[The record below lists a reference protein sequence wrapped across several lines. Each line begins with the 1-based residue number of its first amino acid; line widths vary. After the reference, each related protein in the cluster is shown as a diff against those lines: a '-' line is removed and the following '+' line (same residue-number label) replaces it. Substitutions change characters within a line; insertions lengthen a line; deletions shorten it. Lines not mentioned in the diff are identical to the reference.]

1 MRLDE
6 LDQLPAAAPGAGI
19 SLAASLELHAGATDR
34 LAREIKARN
43 GYDRVSQPVFR
54 HYAQSLIAPS
64 SGLCL
69 FWFQGPD
76 QGHKWELRNVFVSG
90 VTRLTTQSCAGV
102 DLFVTATDLRNALA
116 GVTPSLALIGTGDER
131 DFLAGST
138 IPAENPNLTATGVPA
153 VVTVPAGQ
161 FWTLTQVAFL
171 YTASAAVANRTPF
184 VQIKDPTG
192 RIIYLWESPANL
204 TAGQSAEISLTP
216 GAVNSANGSN
226 PIAITGPLPAL
237 TLAPGSQIV
246 AGAVNEDVA
255 DTITVGSVVY
265 NTTGLPVSRQYSS
278 MQFPIYAP
286 DDLFV
291 IVSGVT
297 AGQEIHCN
305 ADIEDQQLGNI
316 QVVEA
321 V

>member
-1 MRLDE
+1 MTMTDS
-6 LDQLPAAAPGAGI
+6 DAGFSI
-19 SLAASLELHAGATDR
+19 AASLELHAGAIDR
-34 LAREIKARN
+34 LVREQRRSRE
-43 GYDRVSQPVFR
+43 YERVMQPVHR
-54 HYAQSLIAPS
+54 HYAQSIVAPS
-64 SGLCL
+64 SGLCI

-76 QGHKWELRNVFVSG
+76 AGHKWELRNILVTG

-102 DLFVTATDLRNALA
+102 DIFSTASDLRNAL
-116 GVTPSLALIGTGDER
+116 GGNVPSLAAIGTADER
-131 DFLAGST
+131 DFLGGST

-171 YTASAAVANRTPF
+171 FTASAAVANRTPF
-184 VQIKDPTG
+184 VQIKDPSG
-192 RIIYLWESPANL
+192 RIIYQWDSPANI
-204 TAGQSAEISLTP
+204 TAGATAEISLTP
-216 GAVNSANGSN
+216 GAVSSANGAN
-226 PIAITGPLPAL
+226 PIAITGPLPPL

-246 AGAVNEDVA
+246 AGAQAEDVA

-265 NTTGLPVSRQYSS
+265 NTSGLPVSRQYSS
-278 MQFPIYAP
+278 MQFAIYAP
-286 DDLFV
+286 EDLFA

-305 ADIEDQQLGNI
+305 VDIEDIQLGNV

>member
-1 MRLDE
+1 MTLTDP
-6 LDQLPAAAPGAGI
+6 DAGFSI
-19 SLAASLELHAGATDR
+19 AASLELHAGAIDR
-34 LAREIKARN
+34 MVREQRRQRE
-43 GYDRVSQPVFR
+43 YERVMQPVHR
-54 HYAQSLIAPS
+54 HYAQSIVAPA
-64 SGLCL
+64 SGLCI

-76 QGHKWELRNVFVSG
+76 AGHKWELRNILVTG
-90 VTRLTTQSCAGV
+90 ATRLTTQSCGGV
-102 DLFVTATDLRNALA
+102 DIFSTASDLRNAL
-116 GVTPSLALIGTGDER
+116 GGNVPSLAAIGTADER

-161 FWTLTQVAFL
+161 FWTLTGVTFL
-171 YTASAAVANRTPF
+171 YTASGAVANRTPF
-184 VQIKDPTG
+184 VQIKDPSG
-192 RIIYLWESPANL
+192 RLIYQWDSPSNL
-204 TAGQSAEISLTP
+204 TAGQTAEITLTP
-216 GAVNSANGSN
+216 GAPDASLGANPAS
-226 PIAITGPLPAL
+226 ITGPLPPI

-255 DTITVGSVVY
+255 DTITVGSVLY

-278 MQFPIYAP
+278 MQLAVYAP
-286 DDLFV
+286 EDLFA

-297 AGQEIHCN
+297 VGQEIHCN
-305 ADIEDQQLGNI
+305 VDIEDIQLGNV